1 VALLIVA
8 RQRRIFWFASR
19 KTESK
24 DDQQLNTLGNIKN
37 NNNYD
42 HQSRPMV
49 NIVAAVDINL
59 NAHVILA
66 SDLQLGEE
74 IGRGSSGVVYKA
86 TWRATEVAMKQLLSS
101 KQMSTKEIRD
111 FIAEISLMASLR
123 PHGKSEFVLH
133 QK

>member
-1 VALLIVA
+1 M
-8 RQRRIFWFASR
+8 FWFASR

-24 DDQQLNTLGNIKN
+24 DDQQLTTLGTIN
-37 NNNYD
+37 NNNNND
-42 HQSRPMV
+42 DSQSRPMV
-49 NIVAAVDINL
+49 NVVAAVDINL
-59 NAHVILA
+59 NAHLILA

-86 TWRATEVAMKQLLSS
+86 IWRGTEVAMKQLLSS
-101 KQMSTKEIRD
+101 KQMSTKEIHD
-111 FIAEISLMASLR
+111 FIAEISVMASLR